1 MAATIRKIPN
11 IINHHYYYYLKRFCK
26 DMNIFFTGK
35 ICFHFGGENYGVGIG
50 EDGGAGGDDGGCHG
64 DDRDN
69 D

>member
-1 MAATIRKIPN
+1 MQKYKLFWN
-11 IINHHYYYYLKRFCK
+11 CQNF
-26 DMNIFFTGK
+26 
-35 ICFHFGGENYGVGIG
+35 FHFGGENDGVGIG

>member
-1 MAATIRKIPN
+1 MLLNVNILYQKNTNTLQNAKIRSFFEMVKFIF
-11 IINHHYYYYLKRFCK
+11 II
-26 DMNIFFTGK
+26 
-35 ICFHFGGENYGVGIG
+35 GGENDGDEIG

>member
-1 MAATIRKIPN
+1 
-11 IINHHYYYYLKRFCK
+11 
-26 DMNIFFTGK
+26 MNIFFTGK